1 MIPIEITTF
10 WNLDS
15 QTYLSITREIKVK
28 MNLLYVSEASPVAVV
43 KEVIRGHAILG
54 SKSKVNTLW
63 YSVSS
68 VPFVNQICQLFLP
81 FSTKKNY

>member
-1 MIPIEITTF
+1 MF
-10 WNLDS
+10 DKYNRMFFSDYQSL
-15 QTYLSITREIKVK
+15 
-28 MNLLYVSEASPVAVV
+28 ASLIRSLPSSSVAVV

-54 SKSKVNTLW
+54 SKSEVNTLW

-81 FSTKKNY
+81 FSTKKND